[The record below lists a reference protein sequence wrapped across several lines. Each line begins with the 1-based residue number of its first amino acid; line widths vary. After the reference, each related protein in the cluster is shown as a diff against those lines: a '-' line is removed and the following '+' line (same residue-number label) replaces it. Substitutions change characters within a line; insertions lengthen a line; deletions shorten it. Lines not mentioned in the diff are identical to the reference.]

1 MTIGAGAFVPS
12 VAAARLPLSPMP
24 VFRHRIAIDRLRQ
37 WTPLVTLVL
46 LMALVGALQPSFL
59 TAEALLQLAGD
70 TATLFVLACG
80 SSFVIMLGGIDLS
93 IQAMASLA
101 SVIVALTIDQLGYG
115 SFLFAVAVGAVSGAL
130 AGLAHVKLKI
140 PSFIATLA
148 VGGVLAGAALVISHE
163 HSITLDEH

>member
-1 MTIGAGAFVPS
+1 
-12 VAAARLPLSPMP
+12 MP
-24 VFRHRIAIDRLRQ
+24 APRIAIERLRQ
-37 WTPLVTLVL
+37 STPLVTLVL
-46 LMALVGALQPSFL
+46 LMAIVGALRSSFL

-80 SSFVIMLGGIDLS
+80 SSFVIMLGGMDLS

-115 SFLFAVAVGAVSGAL
+115 SFLFAVAVGAASVAL

-140 PSFIATLA
+140 PSFISTFA
-148 VGGVLAGAALVISHE
+148 VGGLLAGVALVI
-163 HSITLDEH
+163 